1 MGREILIIFGRRP
14 DFVLSLSLES
24 SLITSCKE
32 EFQPQQSCYVRNQ
45 DDFPFQEA
53 KGQGHGKKWCLG
65 YELEDK
71 ALKRDWGDHTRLR
84 GLNTPC
90 VTRSLLSIQVE
101 HPILLHQRSE
111 IQSQKCS
118 EMLRLLLKIWFWSI
132 THFRFSN
139 VRWSAVNASAKSSKF
154 RKLKKKKPTKPNIK
168 TNTNPQHF
176 SGSEIFWVL
185 RVLDEELANCTSKF
199 SIVWK
204 GKKKW
209 SKGSYFSV

>member
-154 RKLKKKKPTKPNIK
+154 RKLKKKNQPNQ
-168 TNTNPQHF
+168 TSRQTLTHNTFQD
-176 SGSEIFWVL
+176 L
-185 RVLDEELANCTSKF
+185 K
-199 SIVWK
+199 
-204 GKKKW
+204 
-209 SKGSYFSV
+209 YFGF